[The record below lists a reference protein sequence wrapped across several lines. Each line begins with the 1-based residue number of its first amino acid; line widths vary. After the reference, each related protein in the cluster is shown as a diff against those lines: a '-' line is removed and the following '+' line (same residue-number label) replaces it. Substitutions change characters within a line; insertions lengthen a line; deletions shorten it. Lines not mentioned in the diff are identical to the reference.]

1 MNPSYQVNYDT
12 AHQHRVT
19 SQGLG
24 QNNVHSAFKLGPAKR
39 YIIQLICYLLQV
51 MIVIC
56 QQLEMI
62 HQDIRQSLIQVRQSF
77 RDGRMAPYRH
87 SGVSIKPHIRLH
99 YGLSLACRAFSLS
112 LFAVFAFGVTWVFH
126 QAGF

>member
-1 MNPSYQVNYDT
+1 MNPSYQINYDAT
-12 AHQHRVT
+12 HQYRIT

-24 QNNVHSAFKLGPAKR
+24 QNNVHSAFKLRPAKR

-62 HQDIRQSLIQVRQSF
+62 HQDIRQFLIQVRRIF
-77 RDGRMAPYRH
+77 KDDRMTSYRH
-87 SGVSIKPHIRLH
+87 FGVSIKPHIRFH
-99 YGLSLACRAFSLS
+99 HGLSLACRTFSLS
-112 LFAVFAFGVTWVFH
+112 LFAVFAFGVTWMFH